1 MSYPRTVSVRLLLF
15 NLATDADDPILGF
28 TTRWICALAK
38 RVEFIHVITMRVGR
52 LDVPDNVRVYSVGK
66 EKGYSEPRRLVEFYR
81 HLFRIVRADSIDAC
95 FSHMMPLF
103 TILAA
108 PVLKPLRI
116 PIVTWYAHPSATRTL
131 KLAHRFSDRMV
142 TSIATSYPYK
152 HDKLLLL
159 GHGIDGD
166 IFSPGERALQEPM
179 ATILCVGR
187 LSPVKDHFTLL
198 RAAKLLRQRWSQ
210 PFRVVILGAPGSARD
225 DSHVRWLRKQV
236 EELHLEDTVYFE
248 PPTAITGL
256 PVWYRRC
263 TVHVNLTPNGFVDKV
278 ALEAM
283 SCAKPCLIANE
294 GFKETLGQFAD
305 QLLFRHGDAEHL
317 AERLL
322 ALLMLDDRRRDEIG
336 RYLHGR
342 VVQLHSLNNLTNNL
356 LEVIENAKRC
366 QAGELSARLGHR

>member
-1 MSYPRTVSVRLLLF
+1 MLRCERMVLRLLLF
-15 NLATDADDPILGF
+15 NLVTDADDPILGF
-28 TTRWICALAK
+28 ATGWIRALAQ
-38 RVEFIHVITMRVGR
+38 RVEFINVVTMRAGKV
-52 LDVPDNVRVYSVGK
+52 DVPHNVRVYSVGK
-66 EKGYSEPRRLVEFYR
+66 EKGYSEPRRIVEFYR

-108 PVLKPLRI
+108 PVLKSLRI
-116 PIVTWYAHPSATRTL
+116 PIVTWYAHPSVTRTL

-152 HDKLLLL
+152 HDKLLVV
-159 GHGIDGD
+159 GHGIDGN
-166 IFSPGERALQEPM
+166 IFAPGESALEQRM

-225 DSHVRWLRKQV
+225 DSHIRWLQKQV
-236 EELHLEDTVYFE
+236 EALDLQDTVYFE

-256 PVWYRRC
+256 PTWYRRC
-263 TVHVNLTPNGFVDKV
+263 TVHVNLTPSGFVDKV

-283 SCAKPCLIANE
+283 SCAKPCLMANE
-294 GFKETLGQFAD
+294 GFRETLGRFAD

-342 VVQLHSLNNLTNNL
+342 MVQLHSLKNLTSNL
-356 LEVIENAKRC
+356 VEVLENAKRWPR
-366 QAGELSARLGHR
+366 GELSARMGNH

>member
-1 MSYPRTVSVRLLLF
+1 VRLLLF
-15 NLATDADDPILGF
+15 NLATDADDPIVGF

-38 RVEFIHVITMRVGR
+38 RVEFIDVITMRVGR
-52 LDVPDNVRVYSVGK
+52 LELPDNVRVYSVGK

-116 PIVTWYAHPSATRTL
+116 PIVTWYAHPSVTRTL

-166 IFSPGERALQEPM
+166 IFSPSESALQQPVP
-179 ATILCVGR
+179 TILCVGR

-225 DSHVRWLRKQV
+225 DSHIRWLRKQV
-236 EELHLEDTVYFE
+236 EELHLQDTVFFE

-256 PVWYRRC
+256 PAWYRRC
-263 TVHVNLTPNGFVDKV
+263 TVHVNLTPSGFVDKV

-294 GFKETLGQFAD
+294 GFRETLGQFAD
-305 QLLFRHGDAEHL
+305 QLLFRHGDTEHL

-322 ALLMLDDRRRDEIG
+322 ALLMLDERRRDEIG

-342 VVQLHSLNNLTNNL
+342 VVQLHSLKNLTSNL
-356 LEVIENAKRC
+356 VEVLENAKRC
-366 QAGELSARLGHR
+366 QAGQLPARMGNH

>member
-1 MSYPRTVSVRLLLF
+1 MRLLLF

-28 TTRWICALAK
+28 ATGWIRALAQ
-38 RVEFIHVITMRVGR
+38 RVELINVVTMRAGR
-52 LDVPDNVRVYSVGK
+52 IDVPPNVSVHSVGK
-66 EKGYSEPRRLVEFYR
+66 EKGYSEARRAVEFYR
-81 HLFRIVRADSIDAC
+81 LLFRITRAGPIDAC

-152 HDKLLLL
+152 QDKLLLL

-166 IFSPGERALQEPM
+166 IFSPGEPALPQPM

-187 LSPVKDHFTLL
+187 LSPVKDHVTLL

-225 DSHVRWLRKQV
+225 DAHIRWLRKQV
-236 EELHLEDTVYFE
+236 EELHLEDTVFFE
-248 PPTAITGL
+248 PPTPITGL
-256 PVWYRRC
+256 PVWYRGC

-294 GFKETLGQFAD
+294 GFRETLGQFAD

-322 ALLMLDDRRRDEIG
+322 ALLRLDDRRRDEIG

-342 VVQLHSLNNLTNNL
+342 VVQLHSLKNLTHNL
-356 LEVIENAKRC
+356 LEVLENAKRC
-366 QAGELSARLGHR
+366 RAEELSARLGNH